1 MNCDHKHIHLCQHPI
16 LHDLEITSSNI
27 RGYWAADNTDLMV
40 NREKVARKNL
50 ANTESAKIKTYLDLG
65 SLIWID
71 NKQWVGT
78 QLSLLVTQLQI

>member
-50 ANTESAKIKTYLDLG
+50 ANIESAKIKTYL
-65 SLIWID
+65 SLNYPRSIYGET
-71 NKQWVGT
+71 WVST
-78 QLSLLVTQLQI
+78 QLNSVVAQLQI